1 MMLLKVSG
9 LVSESEDFVPLWR
22 CRARRRTR
30 RGGGDGANHFCP
42 VGGGCDKFLTSV
54 GVGNESDILCV
65 SAEINLAERAFH
77 RKCPCNKSWSPQCTF
92 GKVSFCTNISSCYCM
107 TVYFTYFN
115 EIINDYYYCCLEKCW
130 HYTEMI
136 SAAGALAGA
145 GLAIDSSVVVVAS
158 MLVSPL
164 MGPII
169 WMVFGTLFS
178 VKEFGFF
185 NWKIIKSSHTT
196 RSGKCG
202 CIHFLPGRKVFT
214 LTVTYFL
221 TLY

>member
-1 MMLLKVSG
+1 
-9 LVSESEDFVPLWR
+9 
-22 CRARRRTR
+22 
-30 RGGGDGANHFCP
+30 
-42 VGGGCDKFLTSV
+42 
-54 GVGNESDILCV
+54 
-65 SAEINLAERAFH
+65 
-77 RKCPCNKSWSPQCTF
+77 
-92 GKVSFCTNISSCYCM
+92 M

-115 EIINDYYYCCLEKCW
+115 EIINDYYYCLEKCW

-185 NWKIIKSSHTT
+185 NWKIIMSSHTT

-202 CIHFLPGRKVFT
+202 CIHFLPGRKVVT
-214 LTVTYFL
+214 LTVAYFL